1 MHDESVWINDGAS
14 IVRFNRDLEHTN
26 TVEDYGCY
34 PLFGLWAYN
43 DGKGSKIRT
52 KLFITKTYFLH
63 I

>member
-1 MHDESVWINDGAS
+1 MVMQDESIWINDGAS

-43 DGKGSKIRT
+43 DGKG
-52 KLFITKTYFLH
+52 F
-63 I
+63 